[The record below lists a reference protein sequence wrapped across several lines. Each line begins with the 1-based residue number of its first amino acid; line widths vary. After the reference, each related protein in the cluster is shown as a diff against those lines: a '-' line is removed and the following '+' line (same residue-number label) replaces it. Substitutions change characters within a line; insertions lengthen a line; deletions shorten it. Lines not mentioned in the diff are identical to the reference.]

1 MNRVA
6 ALILRI
12 FRQFLHDKRT
22 IAMMFVAPLVIL
34 TLMSLVFDGEPDEP
48 SLLVVDAPAT
58 VAERLEAAG
67 AEATSAS
74 AAEAAEALAAGE
86 VDAALSF
93 AGGRPRVAL
102 EGSDPA
108 KSRAALLLIGEALAG
123 AGAGASGASFA
134 PEVEYVHGSASSV
147 PFDWFGPVLIGV
159 FAFFFVFLIAGIA
172 FLRERTGGTLERL
185 LVSPLRRGEIVL
197 GYVIGF
203 GLFTL
208 LQAGLIAWF
217 AVDIL
222 DMVLVGSF
230 GYVLLIT
237 ALLALAALT
246 LGVFLS
252 TYAANEF
259 QMIQFIPIV
268 IVPQIFF
275 CGLFP
280 LETIHPALR
289 WISHVIPLTY
299 GADALREVMV
309 RGGGWSDIAVDVFA
323 LLGFALLFMA
333 ANAMALRKYR
343 KT

>member
-1 MNRVA
+1 MIRIA
-6 ALILRI
+6 ALVVRI
-12 FRQFLHDKRT
+12 FRQFVHDKRT
-22 IAMMFVAPLVIL
+22 LALMFAAPLLIL
-34 TLMSLVFDGEPDEP
+34 TLMSLVFNGDPYEP
-48 SLLVVDAPAT
+48 SILTVDAPAP
-58 VAERLEAAG
+58 VAARLSAAG
-67 AEATSAS
+67 AVVEAAS
-74 AAEAAEALAAGE
+74 AEEAASALASGE
-86 VDAALSF
+86 ADATLSF
-93 AGGRPRVAL
+93 ASGAPRVTL
-102 EGSDPA
+102 EGSDPS
-108 KSRAALLLIGEALAG
+108 KSKAVMLLLGKALAPD
-123 AGAGASGASFA
+123 AASAFS
-134 PEVEYVHGSASSV
+134 PEVAYLHGSESSV
-147 PFDWFGPVLIGV
+147 SFDWFGPVLIGV
-159 FAFFFVFLIAGIA
+159 FAFFFAFLIAGIA

-185 LVSPLRRGEIVL
+185 LVSPLRRSEIVI
-197 GYVIGF
+197 GYVLGF
-203 GLFTL
+203 GVFTL

-222 DMVLVGSF
+222 DMVLVGSL

-280 LETIHPALR
+280 LETIHPWLR
-289 WISHVIPLTY
+289 WISHLLPLTY

-309 RGGGWSDIAVDVFA
+309 RGGGWNEIAIDIYVLLAFA
-323 LLGFALLFMA
+323 ALFMT
-333 ANAMALRKYR
+333 ANGLALRKYR

>member
-1 MNRVA
+1 MMRIA

-12 FRQFLHDKRT
+12 FRQFVHDKRT
-22 IAMMFVAPLVIL
+22 LALMFAAPLLIL
-34 TLMSLVFDGEPDEP
+34 TLMSLVFDGEPYQP
-48 SLLVVDAPAT
+48 SLLTVDAPAA
-58 VAERLEAAG
+58 VMERLAASGARIEAAS
-67 AEATSAS
+67 EAS
-74 AAEAAEALAAGE
+74 AVDAVAAG
-86 VDAALSF
+86 DADAVLTF
-93 AGGRPRVAL
+93 ANGTPRLTL
-102 EGSDPA
+102 EGSDPS
-108 KSRAALLLIGEALAG
+108 KSKAVLLLLGQAFNAG
-123 AGAGASGASFA
+123 PSDTLL
-134 PEVEYVHGSASSV
+134 PNIEYLHGSPESV

-159 FAFFFVFLIAGIA
+159 FVFFFVFLIAGIA

-185 LVSPLRRGEIVL
+185 LVSPLRRSEIVL

-203 GLFTL
+203 GIFTL
-208 LQAGLIAWF
+208 LQSALIAWF

-222 DMVLVGSF
+222 DMVLVGSL
-230 GYVLLIT
+230 GYVLLVA
-237 ALLALAALT
+237 ALLALTALS

-259 QMIQFIPIV
+259 QMIQFIPLV

-289 WISHVIPLTY
+289 WISYALPLTY

-309 RGGGWSDIAVDVFA
+309 RGGGFREIAFSVYV
-323 LLGFALLFMA
+323 LTGFTLLFMT
-333 ANAMALRKYR
+333 ANGLALRKYR

>member
-1 MNRVA
+1 MSRVA
-6 ALILRI
+6 ALVLRI

-22 IAMMFVAPLVIL
+22 LALMFVAPLVIL
-34 TLMSLVFDGEPDEP
+34 TLMSLVFDGDPYEP
-48 SLLVVDAPAT
+48 SLLVVDAPT
-58 VAERLEAAG
+58 SVTERLEVAG
-67 AEATSAS
+67 AAVATAV
-74 AAEAAEALAAGE
+74 AAEAAKALAAGE

-93 AGGRPRVAL
+93 AGGSPRVTL
-102 EGSDPA
+102 EGSDPS
-108 KSRAALLLIGEALAG
+108 KSRAALLLIGEALG
-123 AGAGASGASFA
+123 GAGASGASFS
-134 PEVEYVHGSASSV
+134 PEVEYVYGSASSV

-197 GYVIGF
+197 GYVLGF
-203 GLFTL
+203 GVFTL

-309 RGGGWSDIAVDVFA
+309 RGGGWSDIAVDVSA
-323 LLGFALLFMA
+323 LVGFAFVFMA
-333 ANAMALRKYR
+333 ANALALRKYR